1 LVIVASVVLIALS
14 AAFLGGE
21 ASELGEAIPVVGVGL
36 LLLLLPFKALPNRV
50 TLTGLIGLLLCGFF
64 GFLPARW
71 FGEPEWH
78 MAIRHVIP
86 GLGNTVSLQLFHSLL
101 CVGMMLTAMLFAVW
115 LVQWKPVD
123 FTNCLQA
130 LTGGIALLAAIA
142 LAARIWAFSVPGWH
156 PSQGFGP
163 FENRNQ
169 TGTLMALGA
178 MLALGL
184 CVEALRRRHA
194 AIMVWFLSF
203 VVCLGALIFSNSRT
217 PFGLLILGS
226 FFWICSRQKAPLK
239 GFAIASGVALLVCA
253 TALIVGEGV
262 ARRLPDLFNHDF
274 DFRTKIYQDTLSLAG
289 TAPVAGIGIGNFE
302 AIFPQFRVASLN
314 GQRVIHP
321 ESDWL
326 WMATEI
332 GCLSILFC
340 IIAVGGLLTRRGHP
354 ATRGEKDLQWAGLIA
369 IAAFLANSIV
379 DVPGHRLGTV
389 LPILVLAGTLGRPK
403 LILNDV
409 RGVSWLS
416 RILGIGLVVFGV
428 LLLREARVKTQI
440 ESAMA
445 AGDWIRTEE
454 AVSKSLVSTPL
465 SWSLWLTRGYA
476 EVHQNRWLQAIADF
490 RRALFL
496 EPKLAVVPF
505 DEGRAWINVNSSL
518 ALGAWKEALRRSR
531 LEEMPDFYRQM
542 LDVSSGDP
550 QLNIATLRLADDDLS
565 LAMTALRSGYAD
577 SKTLQFLET
586 QESKLSVDENQVV
599 LRAEA
604 RQAASEKKFQKAYE
618 LGRQGMRQVF
628 VPARSQ
634 QSEQQCRDA
643 LIRDPQD
650 FAAAYNL
657 CSILRAQE
665 RWQEALQILETISR
679 AQHCPDYFQVM
690 RAEILASQNRWAEAW
705 DAIAGLVK

>member
-21 ASELGEAIPVVGVGL
+21 ASELGEAMPVIGVGL
-36 LLLLLPFKALPNRV
+36 LLLILPFKALPNRV
-50 TLTGLIGLLLCGFF
+50 KLTGLVGLLLCGFL

-71 FGEPEWH
+71 FGQPEWH

-86 GLGNTVSLQLFHSLL
+86 GLGDTVSLQPFHSLL
-101 CVGMMLTAMLFAVW
+101 CIGLMATAVLFTVW

-123 FTNCLQA
+123 FTNCMQA
-130 LTGGIALLAAIA
+130 LTGGIALLASIA
-142 LAARIWAFSVPGWH
+142 LAARIWAFSVPSWH

-184 CVEALRRRHA
+184 CAQALRRRHA
-194 AIMVWFLSF
+194 ATIIWFLSF
-203 VVCLGALIFSNSRT
+203 AVCLGALIFSNSRT
-217 PFGLLILGS
+217 PFSLLVLGS
-226 FFWICSRQKAPLK
+226 FFWICSRQKTPLK
-239 GFAIASGVALLVCA
+239 GFAIASGVASLVCA
-253 TALIVGEGV
+253 AALIVGEGV

-274 DFRTKIYQDTLSLAG
+274 DFRTKIYEDSLRLAG
-289 TAPVAGIGIGNFE
+289 TAPVVGIGIGNFE
-302 AIFPQFRVASLN
+302 AVFPQFRVASLN

-326 WMATEI
+326 WMASEM
-332 GCLSILFC
+332 GCFSILFC
-340 IIAVGGLLTRRGHP
+340 IIAVVGLLTQRGHP
-354 ATRGEKDLQWAGLIA
+354 ATRGDKDLQSAGLIA
-369 IAAFLANSIV
+369 IAAFLANSLV

-389 LPILVLAGTLGRPK
+389 LPVLVLAGTLGRPK
-403 LILNDV
+403 LILNDA

-416 RILGIGLVVFGV
+416 RISGIGLIAFGV
-428 LLLREARVKTQI
+428 LLLREPRVKTQI
-440 ESAMA
+440 ESPMA

-454 AVSKSLVSTPL
+454 TVSKSLVSTPL
-465 SWSLWLTRGYA
+465 SWSLWLIRGYA

-490 RRALFL
+490 RHALFL

-505 DEGRAWINVNSSL
+505 GEGSAWINVNSSL

-531 LEEMPDFYRQM
+531 VEEIPNFYRQM
-542 LDVSSGDP
+542 LDASSGDP
-550 QLNIATLRLADDDLS
+550 QLHIGVLRLADGDPL

-586 QESKLSVDENQVV
+586 QKSKLSADENQVI

-604 RQAASEKKFQKAYE
+604 WQAAGEKDFQKAYE
-618 LGRQGMRQVF
+618 LGRRGMRQVF

-657 CSILRAQE
+657 CSILRTKE
-665 RWQEALQILETISR
+665 RWQEPLQILETISR
-679 AQHCPDYFQVM
+679 AQNCPDYFQVM